1 MPAGVYLPVF
11 GVTFG
16 GGTSPRNKTTKVL
29 QVTKQ
34 YDGVGDSPAYVFNV
48 VADVNAVLGFYYLHP
63 GYYKDVDPSTVPA
76 DDRTITTSA
85 DGTITDV
92 LIKAPVGGLPLTMPL
107 LQLGVPRE
115 LVNALDPF
123 LRAVIETGYNR
134 PTGNDY
140 PTAPVPFQL
149 VPPPAKW
156 LPDVQSVAAG
166 PFKARRRLPV
176 QGPPSR
182 VP

>member
-63 GYYKDVDPSTVPA
+63 GYY
-76 DDRTITTSA
+76 
-85 DGTITDV
+85 
-92 LIKAPVGGLPLTMPL
+92 
-107 LQLGVPRE
+107 
-115 LVNALDPF
+115 
-123 LRAVIETGYNR
+123 
-134 PTGNDY
+134 
-140 PTAPVPFQL
+140 
-149 VPPPAKW
+149 
-156 LPDVQSVAAG
+156 
-166 PFKARRRLPV
+166 
-176 QGPPSR
+176 
-182 VP
+182 